1 MSMRVQSGGEDEI
14 GKRDEVEEENESK
27 EHTISIDGEKR
38 RRRKG
43 KEKWE
48 RRKVFRCDA
57 FSPHS
62 RSPSS
67 VGDFFLL
74 PSFPE
79 GEHGLVASRR
89 SSRALMG
96 SVLLSRRRRER
107 LGGRRRGAA
116 AAAIFFLETLCAAA
130 AIGWHL
136 DLLSLFLFCPYCAP
150 YRVPRRRRPAP
161 RPRLPRPGVS
171 LGGRSDEPAAA
182 RAGQRPSERQGA
194 LEGEGLIFF
203 VVKFFF
209 FFSCFD
215 DGGEKCPFQNSTLA
229 SLSLSPPL
237 SLKKK
242 KTVLLLAALAAL
254 GRGRNQPTLLAPP
267 LLEAPPRRR
276 GPGRAPEA
284 NRGPAPVGPPRPCP
298 RRGFL
303 LLLILGRRDPL
314 HGRGGQEDQA
324 VGSEVL

>member
-242 KTVLLLAALAAL
+242 KNSPSTRSAGGPRTRKKPTHPPGASATRGASATPRPWARPGSQSRTCSRRATAALSAPRLSPPPHPREAGSSARA
-254 GRGRNQPTLLAPP
+254 GRT
-267 LLEAPPRRR
+267 
-276 GPGRAPEA
+276 
-284 NRGPAPVGPPRPCP
+284 
-298 RRGFL
+298 
-303 LLLILGRRDPL
+303 
-314 HGRGGQEDQA
+314 GGS
-324 VGSEVL
+324 GCGI